1 MTGLGNEPDRGCVR
15 ACVRAWGGSEKV
27 SSFFVFLLSDLYVS
41 SCIFCF
47 FFSLSDSCGL
57 DGDGGI

>member
-1 MTGLGNEPDRGCVR
+1 MSQTEG
-15 ACVRAWGGSEKV
+15 ACVGGERESEV
-27 SSFFVFLLSDLYVS
+27 FFVFLLSDLYVS